1 MVDETV
7 AQWLAVRKAAAAD
20 IDPATAEVT
29 WVYAQT
35 LDPYGVDP
43 ELPGEC
49 QQVGREY
56 FARVP
61 DSDIWVHFG
70 DLPEDTR
77 TALWKMHKHKLA
89 FPAGLFCSPDD
100 EQRQIEDKAGEMG
113 PDEE

>member
-7 AQWLAVRKAAAAD
+7 EQWLAVRKAAAAD

-77 TALWKMHKHKLA
+77 TALWKCTNTSLHFLR
-89 FPAGLFCSPDD
+89 GLFCSPTPVD
-100 EQRQIEDKAGEMG
+100 A
-113 PDEE
+113 P

>member
-43 ELPGEC
+43 ELPEEC

-70 DLPEDTR
+70 DLPERYTHSVVENAQTQTCISCGAFLFTR
-77 TALWKMHKHKLA
+77 
-89 FPAGLFCSPDD
+89 
-100 EQRQIEDKAGEMG
+100 R
-113 PDEE
+113 